1 MKCALQ
7 DQLEEMHGWMV
18 MWIAAVLLNLYKNIN
33 SYSDL
38 ICECVVLSGSEKL
51 ITSNT

>member
-18 MWIAAVLLNLYKNIN
+18 MWILAVLLNLYQNIN
-33 SYSDL
+33 IVISD
-38 ICECVVLSGSEKL
+38 LSGSEKL